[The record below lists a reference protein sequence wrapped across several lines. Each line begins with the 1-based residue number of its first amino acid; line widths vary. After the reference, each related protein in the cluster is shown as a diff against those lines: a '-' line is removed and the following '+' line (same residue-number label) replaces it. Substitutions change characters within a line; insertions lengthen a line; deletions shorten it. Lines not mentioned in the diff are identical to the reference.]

1 MVDVTR
7 RALLLT
13 FLSTVLA
20 CSALVGCDEEGGEV
34 EILSMEPQTGALQGE
49 NPVKIGGRNF
59 RTDIGYTVYFGNQRA
74 GQVTILDP
82 ETLLVITPARDEAG
96 DVDVT
101 IRADDGAAFRITDGF
116 HYEDRGGSVVEHLG
130 SGPAKAKK
138 GNLAY

>member
-13 FLSTVLA
+13 ILSTLVA
-20 CSALVGCDEEGGEV
+20 CTALIGCDDEGGEV
-34 EILSMEPQTGALQGE
+34 EILSMEPQTGTLQGE

-74 GQVTILDP
+74 RQVTILDQ
-82 ETLLVITPARDEAG
+82 ETLLVITPPRDEAG

-101 IRADDGAAFRITDGF
+101 IRADDGAAFRIAGGF
-116 HYEDRGGSVVEHLG
+116 HYEDRGGNVVEHLG
-130 SGPAKAKK
+130 AGPTKSKK